1 MDINNNT
8 INTILNDN
16 SVAKIII
23 KDTNSSLFDIT
34 KPVQNE
40 LMFYSL
46 WVIFLISLWLT
57 IWIKIEWKKRRNKNL
72 SN

>member
-46 WVIFLISLWLT
+46 
-57 IWIKIEWKKRRNKNL
+57 
-72 SN
+72 